1 LFNYVIYDT
10 FTLCRACKSGTEI
23 PSHKSEKLNDP
34 VCSLSIK
41 GPVGDLYQLELPGSQ
56 FEGIEIKRKIY
67 ELIGI
72 PISMQTLSSGSKCI
86 HNTSVLMCR
95 RRTIEVSVKALGG
108 GLTNPCQSCGVRE
121 AEYSCSECHG
131 MTYCAVCNDT
141 WHVNNPIRQGHPYV
155 EICRDTTGEVQKNT
169 YIEPDSGVQLSP
181 SPHSV
186 SKSSLDLSLL
196 DDEFFDGI
204 LGSSSQ
210 DLEESCRRATLAEY
224 FHCTSFR
231 PYQIDVIDQHLKG
244 RDTIVVQ
251 PTGSGKSLCFQFPA
265 VYTGK
270 MSVVICFNDSTYTI
284 CSEASCEGDQ

>member
-1 LFNYVIYDT
+1 MSFM
-10 FTLCRACKSGTEI
+10 TLSPCRAGKSGTEI
-23 PSHKSEKLNDP
+23 PSHRSEKLNDP

-67 ELIGI
+67 ELTGI

-95 RRTIEVSVKALGG
+95 RGTIEVSAKALGG

-155 EICRDTTGEVQKNT
+155 EICRDTTGEAQKNT

-186 SKSSLDLSLL
+186 SKSSLDLSVS
-196 DDEFFDGI
+196 DDEFFDGV
-204 LGSSSQ
+204 LGGSSQ

-270 MSVVICFNDSTYTI
+270 MSVVICPTI
-284 CSEASCEGDQ
+284 SLMHDTTLEKKD